1 MGLCARRSR
10 ISAALLKAVKP
21 MLGGTALAALTLA
34 IPTTAALA
42 LVPYVYVPRP
52 QELEGA
58 GLGIAQAAGRLLRL
72 GQAADAARLAALTVQ
87 LLPDDPRG
95 WLLLAEAQLRSNQL
109 KAAEGSLA
117 RAKQLDPRNA
127 GIWFAEGSLAL
138 RNGNPQQ
145 AVGLLQEGLRLDN
158 RNAGAF
164 FDLGNAHL
172 LLSNPKAAMADF
184 ERAASLRPS
193 FWEAINNQALVLFEQ
208 GDRQTAINRWRAVLK
223 IKPDAAE
230 PTLALAAG
238 LFGLA
243 PQHRQEALQLA
254 GRALDGDPNYVLE
267 SYQKEQLWGPQ
278 LRAVTQKLLN
288 LPELKTVVERA
299 HANAAPEGN
308 PEEDL

>member
-1 MGLCARRSR
+1 MGLCAGRSR
-10 ISAALLKAVKP
+10 ITAALSRAVLP
-21 MLGGTALAALTLA
+21 VLSGSAIAALTLVSA
-34 IPTTAALA
+34 PRAAQA

-87 LLPDDPRG
+87 LLPQDPRG

-109 KAAEGSLA
+109 KAAAVSLA

-138 RNGNPQQ
+138 RNSNPQQ
-145 AVGLLQEGLRLDN
+145 AVGLLQEGLRLDS

-172 LLSNPKAAMADF
+172 LLGNPRAALADF
-184 ERAASLRPS
+184 ERAANLRQG

-208 GDRQTAINRWRAVLK
+208 GDRNAAINRWRAVLK

-238 LFGLA
+238 LFAQG
-243 PQHRQEALQLA
+243 PQQNKEALQLA
-254 GRALDGDPNYVLE
+254 SRALDADPNYVLE
-267 SYQKEQLWGPQ
+267 SYQKEQLWGAQ
-278 LRAVTQKLLN
+278 LRAVTQKLLS
-288 LPELKTVVERA
+288 LQDLKAVVERA
-299 HANAAPEGN
+299 HANASPEGS

>member
-10 ISAALLKAVKP
+10 ITAALSRAVLP
-21 MLGGTALAALTLA
+21 VLSGTAIAALTLVSA
-34 IPTTAALA
+34 PRAAQA

-87 LLPDDPRG
+87 LLPQDPRG

-109 KAAEGSLA
+109 KAAAVSLA
-117 RAKQLDPRNA
+117 RAKQLDSRNA

-138 RNGNPQQ
+138 RNSNPQQ
-145 AVGLLQEGLRLDN
+145 AVGLLQEGLRLDS

-172 LLSNPKAAMADF
+172 LLGNPRAALADF
-184 ERAASLRPS
+184 ERAANLRQG

-208 GDRQTAINRWRAVLK
+208 GDRNAAINRWRAVLK

-238 LFGLA
+238 LFAQG
-243 PQHRQEALQLA
+243 PQQHQEALQLA
-254 GRALDGDPNYVLE
+254 SRALDADPNYVLE
-267 SYQKEQLWGPQ
+267 SYQKEQLWGAQ
-278 LRAVTQKLLN
+278 LRAVTQKLLS
-288 LPELKTVVERA
+288 LQDLKAVVERA
-299 HANAAPEGN
+299 HANASPEGS

>member
-10 ISAALLKAVKP
+10 ITAALLKAVKP
-21 MLGGTALAALTLA
+21 VLGGSTIAALTLS
-34 IPTTAALA
+34 IPAAALA

-72 GQAADAARLAALTVQ
+72 GQAADAAKLAALTVQ

-109 KAAEGSLA
+109 KSAGVSLA

-172 LLSNPKAAMADF
+172 LQGNPRAALAEF
-184 ERAASLRPS
+184 ERAANLQPS
-193 FWEAINNQALVLFEQ
+193 FWEAINNQALVLYEQ

-223 IKPDAAE
+223 LKPDAAE

-238 LFGLA
+238 LFGLG
-243 PQHRQEALQLA
+243 PQHRQESVQLA
-254 GRALDGDPNYVLE
+254 GRALDGEPNYVLE

-288 LPELKTVVERA
+288 LPELRTVVERA

>member
-1 MGLCARRSR
+1 MGLRARRSR
-10 ISAALLKAVKP
+10 ITAALSKAVLP
-21 MLGGTALAALTLA
+21 VLSGSAIAALTL
-34 IPTTAALA
+34 ISTPGAAQA

-58 GLGIAQAAGRLLRL
+58 GLGIAQAASRLLRL

-87 LLPDDPRG
+87 LLPQDPRG

-109 KAAEGSLA
+109 KPAAVSLA

-138 RNGNPQQ
+138 RNSNPQQ
-145 AVGLLQEGLRLDN
+145 AVSLLQEGLKLDN

-172 LLSNPKAAMADF
+172 LLGNPRAALGDF
-184 ERAASLRPS
+184 ERAASLRQG

-208 GDRQTAINRWRAVLK
+208 GDRNAAINRWRAVLK

-238 LFGLA
+238 LYAQG
-243 PQHRQEALQLA
+243 PQQRQEALQLA
-254 GRALDGDPNYVLE
+254 SRALDADPNYVLE
-267 SYQKEQLWGPQ
+267 SYQKEQLWGAQ
-278 LRAVTQKLLN
+278 LRTVTQKLLS
-288 LPELKTVVERA
+288 LQELKATVERA
-299 HANAAPEGN
+299 HANASPEGS

>member
-10 ISAALLKAVKP
+10 VTAALLKAVKP
-21 MLGGTALAALTLA
+21 VLGGSAIAALTLI
-34 IPTTAALA
+34 IPAAALA

-109 KAAEGSLA
+109 KSAGVSLA

-172 LLSNPKAAMADF
+172 LLGNPRAALADF
-184 ERAASLRPS
+184 ERAAGLRPS
-193 FWEAINNQALVLFEQ
+193 FWEAINNQALVLYEQ
-208 GDRQTAINRWRAVLK
+208 GDRQPAINRWRAVLK
-223 IKPDAAE
+223 LKPDAAE

-238 LFGLA
+238 LFGLG
-243 PQHRQEALQLA
+243 PQHRQESVQLA
-254 GRALDGDPNYVLE
+254 GRALDGEPNYVLE

-288 LPELKTVVERA
+288 LPELRTVVERA